1 MCGIT
6 AIITFNDKVDAK
18 NIELMNNQ
26 LKHRGPDDEGYL
38 IINNANGYLALGG
51 KDTKFV
57 NSDLSYIPTD
67 KISKYDEEKIL
78 LAFGHRRLSIVD
90 LSVCAHQPLSV
101 DNDDYWIIYNGE
113 VYNHL
118 EIRQELETLG
128 YKFNSHS
135 DTEVIL
141 RAYSH
146 WQEKCLDKFNGMFAF
161 LILDKKRKQVFIARD
176 RFGVKPLYYY
186 QNETGIYFA
195 SEIKAFTVLPQW
207 QANLNHQ
214 RAYDFLVNGLLD
226 HTEET
231 LFVNV
236 KQLRGGEYALIDLLN
251 LSDLQKN
258 GLLKHRWYYL
268 EEKKYKNEYQTACK
282 DFKNMFIDAVKL
294 RLRSDVTVGSCL
306 SGGLDSSAIVT
317 VINQIHKEG
326 NNKSLQSTFS
336 AYSSHKEFDEREY
349 INEVAKENEINDYYC
364 EPSLENLFA
373 VNDKITWYQD
383 EPFGSTSIYAQWSV
397 FELVKEKNI
406 KVMLDGQGADELL
419 AGYQGLYFQV
429 YLNEL
434 FHQGKFIKF
443 IKEAIKLKEIYAFKL
458 KALILKS
465 IFSLIPRILQNL
477 IGKVLGKKQ
486 YKLDWINKNKLDY
499 FTKNIMVS
507 NSINEHNV
515 QDLSYKQL
523 IYSHLPMLLH
533 WEDRDSMVHSV
544 ESRVPFVDYRLVELA
559 YSMPSS
565 YKINKGISK
574 RILRDSLDGILPDK
588 IKNRISKLGFV
599 TPEEIWL
606 KNNKDL
612 FRQKLLE
619 ALDAS
624 GGIFNKTQV
633 ILIFEEIVNGSR
645 KFDFWIWRLISFG
658 TWMRVFKVYV

>member
-1 MCGIT
+1 
-6 AIITFNDKVDAK
+6 
-18 NIELMNNQ
+18 
-26 LKHRGPDDEGYL
+26 
-38 IINNANGYLALGG
+38 
-51 KDTKFV
+51 
-57 NSDLSYIPTD
+57 
-67 KISKYDEEKIL
+67 
-78 LAFGHRRLSIVD
+78 
-90 LSVCAHQPLSV
+90 
-101 DNDDYWIIYNGE
+101 
-113 VYNHL
+113 
-118 EIRQELETLG
+118 
-128 YKFNSHS
+128 
-135 DTEVIL
+135 
-141 RAYSH
+141 
-146 WQEKCLDKFNGMFAF
+146 
-161 LILDKKRKQVFIARD
+161 
-176 RFGVKPLYYY
+176 
-186 QNETGIYFA
+186 
-195 SEIKAFTVLPQW
+195 
-207 QANLNHQ
+207 
-214 RAYDFLVNGLLD
+214 
-226 HTEET
+226 
-231 LFVNV
+231 
-236 KQLRGGEYALIDLLN
+236 
-251 LSDLQKN
+251 
-258 GLLKHRWYYL
+258 
-268 EEKKYKNEYQTACK
+268 
-282 DFKNMFIDAVKL
+282 
-294 RLRSDVTVGSCL
+294 
-306 SGGLDSSAIVT
+306 
-317 VINQIHKEG
+317 
-326 NNKSLQSTFS
+326 
-336 AYSSHKEFDEREY
+336 
-349 INEVAKENEINDYYC
+349 
-364 EPSLENLFA
+364 
-373 VNDKITWYQD
+373 
-383 EPFGSTSIYAQWSV
+383 
-397 FELVKEKNI
+397 
-406 KVMLDGQGADELL
+406 MLDGQGADELL